1 MTKNGTQNEKPAET
15 GGFSSLGLSA
25 KTVDSLTSAGY
36 IDPSPIQASFIPIA
50 VTGRDCIGQA
60 RTGTGKTAAFI
71 LPIIESI
78 DSSSLTPQAIILTP
92 TRELSEQVS
101 TEFKKIDT
109 QNRFESVVLVGGR
122 PIRRQISDLKRCAH
136 IVVGTPGRVI
146 DLIQRRVLDLSDIK
160 IAVLDEADRMLDIG
174 FRPDIEKI
182 LRKCPKKRQTLLL
195 SATMPPPVEK
205 LAKSYMV
212 SPESVDMSEDEI
224 TSNSQIE
231 QFYATVDQDRKKDFL
246 ARLLYKERPQQALV
260 FTRTKRGAEQL
271 YKNFSK
277 RLPQVAVLHGDLQ
290 QRKRDR
296 VMEQFRS
303 GKVRLLIATDIVGR
317 GIDVSGVSHI
327 INYDVPEFH
336 DDYVHRIG
344 RTGRLS
350 SSGGDGWAILFV
362 TKDQGEQL
370 TKIEKRINQ
379 MLPEYNMNGFQAFKS
394 AGKRGHV
401 DDYKVNVP
409 DDEEESDCDFDLN
422 LV

>member
-1 MTKNGTQNEKPAET
+1 MTKKKSRKESPAGES
-15 GGFSSLGLSA
+15 GFSSMGLSE
-25 KTVDSLTSAGY
+25 KTVKSLTQSGY
-36 IDPSPIQASFIPIA
+36 INPSPIQEAFIPIA
-50 VTGRDCIGQA
+50 LKGKDCIGQA

-78 DSSSLTPQAIILTP
+78 NSDSVTPQAIILTP

-101 TEFKKIDT
+101 EEIKKIDS
-109 QNRFESVVLVGGR
+109 QKRFETVVLVGGR
-122 PIRRQISDLKRCAH
+122 PIRHQLNSLKRCSH

-146 DLIQRRVLDLSDIK
+146 DLIQRKALDLSDISV
-160 IAVLDEADRMLDIG
+160 AVLDEADRMLDIG

-182 LRKCPKKRQTLLL
+182 LKKCPKKRQTLLL

-205 LAKSYMV
+205 LARTYMIK
-212 SPESVDMSEDEI
+212 PEIVDMSEDEI
-224 TSNSQIE
+224 SSNNTIT
-231 QFYATVDQDRKKDFL
+231 QFYATVDQDRKKDLL
-246 ARLLYKERPQQALV
+246 ARLLYKERPKQALV

-277 RLPQVAVLHGDLQ
+277 RLPDVAVLHGDLQ
-290 QRKRDR
+290 QRKRDK
-296 VMEQFRS
+296 VMKQFRS

-350 SSGGDGWAILFV
+350 SAGNGWAILFV
-362 TKDQGEQL
+362 TKDQGDQL

-379 MLPEYNMNGFQAFKS
+379 MLPEYQLNGFEAFRS
-394 AGKRGHV
+394 SGTRAHV
-401 DDYKVNVP
+401 DDIKKQP
-409 DDEEESDCDFDLN
+409 EEEEEHDCDFDLN